1 MWFQSAAAHTAS
13 VDSVRTMAGARA
25 IEKRVPVHLERSLI
39 GVAFASQVFVD
50 LAQVLLP
57 ESISHARSQVEM

>member
-50 LAQVLLP
+50 LAQILLP
-57 ESISHARSQVEM
+57 